1 MAEILAPAGDAAAFE
16 AALGAGADAIYLG
29 LQDFSARKAAANFTL
44 ENLADYTAR
53 AHVLGAKVYVAL
65 NTLVKDGELEAFFS
79 CALRAWNAGA
89 DALIL
94 QDVFLGKLL
103 KQAYPSMELH
113 LSTQAGVCN
122 VYGARLA
129 KRCGFSRVILA
140 REATLAD
147 IAAVAAEMEAECFV
161 QGALCTCF
169 SGQCYFSSVIGG
181 NSGNRGLCK
190 QPCRKRYS
198 IDRSGFDSPA
208 YRLSLSDL
216 CMGEDALRLLG
227 AGVYSLKI
235 EGRMRSAAY
244 VGAAVRYY
252 RGILD
257 GNADGRSLSDLRRA
271 YNRGNYTRGYA
282 FGQDK
287 NLISAAVQGH
297 MGEKVGVITGERK
310 GSLAVRSSFRPHEGD
325 GFKLLRDGTEAGGG
339 VWSARQPAYEQGF
352 TLPRS
357 CGGRAGDEVYL
368 TSDTQ
373 LAVRIAALRRSAPLR
388 LSASVRVGEP
398 VRLRVIARFGEA
410 SFASP
415 FLVEPAK
422 SRPFTAEELR
432 TCFEKTDAF
441 PFAIQ
446 WEDVEVQGEGFIVRS
461 ALNAFRRGVY
471 EEVYRRMAG
480 ERAPLQEAP
489 VALAGEQGGQ
499 GEPSEASVFAARTEG
514 VAPPAR
520 PAQGCGEGRLAVIDR
535 SFSDPCYRDVRIDFA
550 VFQPKNAADGAEYR
564 EFLQFAQYYGWHTLL
579 YLPAY
584 ATGEDVELSAK
595 WLPRFGGAYGE
606 GLYAIELCRALQKPL
621 FAGTGMNLFNAL
633 SVQVLRGMGAA
644 EAALSKEL
652 SAQEAARA
660 GSGAFL
666 LAGGSLQVMELGHC
680 PFGRSCSGC
689 DRRFSYT
696 LTDEAGRKFPLLRGE
711 ASRCRFTLFNH
722 VPLQTGYKGDR
733 LLDCRAL
740 STEEKAALLAGK
752 ALPAATGGAYKRG
765 IL

>member
-198 IDRSGFDSPA
+198 IDRRGFDSPA

-282 FGQDK
+282 LGQDK

-325 GFKLLRDGTEAGGG
+325 GFKLLREGTEAGGG

-373 LAVRIAALRRSAPLR
+373 LAARIAALHRSAPLR

-446 WEDVEVQGEGFIVRS
+446 WEDVEVQGGGFIVRS
-461 ALNAFRRGVY
+461 ALNAFRRTVY

-480 ERAPLQEAP
+480 ERTPLQEAP
-489 VALAGEQGGQ
+489 VLT
-499 GEPSEASVFAARTEG
+499 ARTEES
-514 VAPPAR
+514 APSAR
-520 PAQGCGEGRLAVIDR
+520 PAQVCGEGRLAVIDR
-535 SFSDPCYRDVRIDFA
+535 DFSDPCYRDARIDFA
-550 VFQPKNAADGAEYR
+550 VFQPKNASDGAEYR

-584 ATGEDVELSAK
+584 ATGEDIEIFAK

-606 GLYAIELCRALQKPL
+606 GLYAIELCCALQKPL

-644 EAALSKEL
+644 EVALSKEL

-660 GSGAFL
+660 GAGAFL

-733 LLDCRAL
+733 LFDCRAL
-740 STEEKAALLAGK
+740 SAEEKAALLAGK